1 MSDFNENIITID
13 SSDDEGDDTLNGAS
27 EVSSF

>member
-13 SSDDEGDDTLNGAS
+13 SSDDEGDDTLNDAS
-27 EVSSF
+27 KVSSF